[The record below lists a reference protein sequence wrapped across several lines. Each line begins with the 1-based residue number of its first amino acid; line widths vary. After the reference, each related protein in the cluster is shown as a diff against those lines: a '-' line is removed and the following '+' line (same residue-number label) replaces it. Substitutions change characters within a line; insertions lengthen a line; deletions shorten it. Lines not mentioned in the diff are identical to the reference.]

1 MGKRKN
7 TTPVVDLELAN
18 ATGDQTPESMGLVD
32 MGEGQVSTT
41 EGIELSEPLTDEQT
55 AELEALEALS
65 EELHNEELQD
75 DAGETEEPSDEDQ
88 APVEATYEELLAVEL
103 ADHDAIEATRTVIAG
118 AFDERAAFQRAKDSD
133 NETIHR
139 SLNKSRAKLI
149 QEKAVACLLATSTA
163 PDFITDSMHQGSAYN
178 VYAADKLCDIVG
190 ALNGDVMHNAINIA
204 VMKSLFAFR
213 AANETFTGEMAKAA
227 CSKQIRIATPSLAKL
242 LVRHT
247 VSPPT
252 APTQASS
259 TMQALQTLGIVVNK
273 GSQKYPAYHLTDS
286 PQTRRMEAVLKAA

>member
-1 MGKRKN
+1 MARTKK
-7 TTPVVDLELAN
+7 TSVPTF
-18 ATGDQTPESMGLVD
+18 
-32 MGEGQVSTT
+32 T
-41 EGIELSEPLTDEQT
+41 EQAQALGVLLTEADHAALT
-55 AELEALEALS
+55 ELEARNEEVQDDTGETDLDDDMNAGDVAEDEEQS
-65 EELHNEELQD
+65 EEPEATESFEELVGGQL
-75 DAGETEEPSDEDQ
+75 EDKD
-88 APVEATYEELLAVEL
+88 T
-103 ADHDAIEATRTVIAG
+103 IEATKTVIAN
-118 AFDERAAFQRAKDSD
+118 AFDDRAAFQRAKDSD

-190 ALNGDVMHNAINIA
+190 ALNGDVLHNAINIA

>member
-7 TTPVVDLELAN
+7 TALVIEETVAEVLNDTTDVTLP
-18 ATGDQTPESMGLVD
+18 MGEDGNQLVD
-32 MGEGQVSTT
+32 
-41 EGIELSEPLTDEQT
+41 
-55 AELEALEALS
+55 ELEAL
-65 EELHNEELQD
+65 NEEVQD
-75 DAGETEEPSDEDQ
+75 DAGTDEDQ
-88 APVEATYEELLAVEL
+88 AEDEQSEAPEATYEELLAAEL
-103 ADHDAIEATRTVIAG
+103 TDHDAIEATRTVIAG

-139 SLNKSRAKLI
+139 SLNKSRARLI
-149 QEKAVACLLATSTA
+149 QERAVACLLATSTA

-178 VYAADKLCDIVG
+178 VYAADKLCDIVS
-190 ALNGDVMHNAINIA
+190 ALNGDVLHNAINVA

-227 CSKQIRIATPSLAKL
+227 CSKQIRIAQPSLAKL
-242 LVRHT
+242 LIRHT
-247 VSPPT
+247 VSPGT

-273 GSQKYPAYHLTDS
+273 GSQKYPAYHLTDT
-286 PQTRRMEAVLKAA
+286 PQTRRMEQVLRAA